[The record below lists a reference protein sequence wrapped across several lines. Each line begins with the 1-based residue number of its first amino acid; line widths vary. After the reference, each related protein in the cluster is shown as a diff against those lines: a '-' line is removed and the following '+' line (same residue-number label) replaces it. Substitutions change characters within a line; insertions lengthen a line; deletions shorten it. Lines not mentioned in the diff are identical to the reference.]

1 MLIITRRRVLTVL
14 VAAVVWLLA
23 VPYPAARADVLVNGV
38 CSLDLTIT
46 FGNPKPTLTVESPY
60 TITID
65 SASTWSWCKL
75 DTLVSTTLVE
85 GTGSTSLGD
94 SESRCGVLAGQ
105 GTWAQGF
112 GNGPTDPAPMADGM
126 HVVAGTWLGATMV
139 VSGIPG
145 NGPLRFTGVIELVP
159 HPEQPLANAY
169 KLDTCRS
176 GGNVTSLRMLGVQ
189 VFNDPLL

>member
-46 FGNPKPTLTVESPY
+46 FGNPKPTLTDESPY
-60 TITID
+60 TITIN
-65 SASTWSWCKL
+65 SGSTWSWCKL
-75 DTLVSTTLVE
+75 DTLDSTTLVQ
-85 GTGSTSLGD
+85 GGGSTSAVD
-94 SESRCGVLAGQ
+94 SLSSCGVLAGR

-112 GNGPTDPAPMADGM
+112 GNGPTDPAPMNNGM

-145 NGPLRFTGVIELVP
+145 NGLLRFTGVIELVP
-159 HPEQPLANAY
+159 HPDVPLANAY
-169 KLDTCRS
+169 AIDTCRTGPVNS
-176 GGNVTSLRMLGVQ
+176 IRMLGVQ